1 MYIKNLKE
9 FRENKNL
16 TQENIAE
23 VLGMKKQ
30 QYYRYEKGKTELPI
44 NYLIEL
50 AKFYE
55 TSTDEIL
62 GIERRK

>member
-23 VLGMKKQ
+23 VLGMKSQ
-30 QYYRYEKGKTELPI
+30 QYYRYEKGKRDLPI
-44 NYLIEL
+44 TCLIKL
-50 AKFYE
+50 AEFYQ
-55 TSTDEIL
+55 TSTDELL
-62 GIERRK
+62 GIK